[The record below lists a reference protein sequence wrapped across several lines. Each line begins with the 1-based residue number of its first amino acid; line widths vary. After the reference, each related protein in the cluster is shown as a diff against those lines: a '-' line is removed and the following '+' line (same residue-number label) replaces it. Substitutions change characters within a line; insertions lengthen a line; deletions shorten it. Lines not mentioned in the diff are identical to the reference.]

1 MPGVWWIWRG
11 ARYVRKERG
20 VSVSENLDLFGPRW
34 STICYTGC
42 ARAGMYGAQDAPMD
56 EFTPEQRRKRNKRF
70 KLGHKVCDGYRADD
84 VADLTAEGHTC
95 EVEAEVAWPSEA
107 PIGTG
112 HADLLVIRP
121 DGAKL
126 IVEYTT
132 TEGAVLGEH
141 KALQCAG
148 YALNA
153 GAEGGTVVSIDTKT
167 GVDEAYPLDVEG
179 LAPRVRELQQS
190 VVDAIQTGHAERV
203 CRHPG
208 EGRKRGCPFSKY
220 CFRDWEPPEVDQVI
234 GLDEQLRTLADL
246 EDQYAEAKAV
256 VDEADEARK
265 AMRAELRPL
274 LPVGQDV
281 IGAVE
286 SDASAVKVKVS
297 VSQRTTFSV
306 SDARKAGHE
315 IPAELKAFEKT
326 SESERWTVRRIPGA
340 AS

>member
-1 MPGVWWIWRG
+1 M
-11 ARYVRKERG
+11 
-20 VSVSENLDLFGPRW
+20 SVSENLDLTGPRW
-34 STICYTGC
+34 SLVCFTGC
-42 ARAGMYGAQDAPMD
+42 ARAGMYGAQDAPID
-56 EFTPEQRRKRNKRF
+56 ELDPRDRERQQARFQLGHDLSDKHRQRDVILLEQEGHACLIEHETHWPPEQ
-70 KLGHKVCDGYRADD
+70 
-84 VADLTAEGHTC
+84 
-95 EVEAEVAWPSEA
+95 
-107 PIGTG
+107 PIGTM
-112 HADLLVIRP
+112 HIDLLALFKNGGKGVN
-121 DGAKL
+121 
-126 IVEYTT
+126 EYTT
-132 TEGAVLGEH
+132 NRGGVLGEN
-141 KALQCAG
+141 KALQAAG
-148 YALNA
+148 YALA
-153 GAEGGTVVSIDTKT
+153 EGAEAATVTVIDIET
-167 GVDEAYPLDVEG
+167 GLAHHYPLDVEG

-190 VVDAIQTGHAERV
+190 VVNAIQTGHADRV

-208 EGRKRGCPFSKY
+208 EARKRGCPFSKH
-220 CFRDWEPPEVDQVI
+220 CFRDWEPPEIDQVI

-281 IGAVE
+281 IGAVGE
-286 SDASAVKVKVS
+286 DASAVKVKVS